1 MYGIIERYVST
12 TTCAIKTLNEK
23 KKMPKCTSMV
33 LSVFIEYKLFRIS
46 LLLYMYTGKYSQ
58 SYFFYLPLRPELANI
73 RLGEFNS

>member
-23 KKMPKCTSMV
+23 KNAKMYV
-33 LSVFIEYKLFRIS
+33 YGFIRIF
-46 LLLYMYTGKYSQ
+46 LGFPCYCICIQENIRNLI
-58 SYFFYLPLRPELANI
+58 FFYLPLRPELANI